1 MTEEFLLVKSI
12 APAASLRANKQQDEF
27 HQGIQ
32 SKRQTTSTHKVAVWL
47 LLYNNNYHY
56 YHVLL
61 LPLHIFALTRLQR
74 QVEKMNQKGD
84 RFGVA

>member
-1 MTEEFLLVKSI
+1 MTEEFLLI

-27 HQGIQ
+27 LQGIQ
-32 SKRQTTSTHKVAVWL
+32 SKCQTTSTHKGAVWL

-61 LPLHIFALTRLQR
+61 PLHIFALTRLLR
-74 QVEKMNQKGD
+74 QVDKMNQKGD